1 LGGSASQISR
11 ARLALLTTTY
21 QFQFLRNRA
30 RPGPRTNA
38 LFCWS
43 DPPGELT
50 YMDYMEWH
58 IVLNSIQ
65 RVDEDPHVSRVA
77 LDDPERTETDIFQPS
92 WTADAWLAHARHTE
106 VQAVA
111 PRVDLSTADESW
123 APSKRAA
130 HALRELGFDPDRILV
145 RRLHKA
151 EA

>member
-1 LGGSASQISR
+1 
-11 ARLALLTTTY
+11 
-21 QFQFLRNRA
+21 
-30 RPGPRTNA
+30 
-38 LFCWS
+38 
-43 DPPGELT
+43 
-50 YMDYMEWH
+50 
-58 IVLNSIQ
+58 
-65 RVDEDPHVSRVA
+65 VA
-77 LDDPERTETDIFQPS
+77 LDHPDEIEAATFQPS
-92 WTADAWLAHARHTE
+92 WLADAWLAHARHTE